1 MGCTETGP
9 SGIQRL
15 APLMAGAK
23 GDRVISKS
31 SSEKNRAG
39 YCNLYN
45 HSRGAPEGH
54 AAARGK
60 EQLTLEK
67 VVFVAVD
74 LLGHNAAGR
83 EHHDQTDGQ
92 DGQHDGEQPPVKG
105 GAGTLFRSPGKGAAG
120 FALLGFGKTVFHAS
134 LLTMRLK
141 SSPRAM

>member
-45 HSRGAPEGH
+45 HSRGSRAAPQRATPPP
-54 AAARGK
+54 AA
-60 EQLTLEK
+60 
-67 VVFVAVD
+67 
-74 LLGHNAAGR
+74 
-83 EHHDQTDGQ
+83 
-92 DGQHDGEQPPVKG
+92 
-105 GAGTLFRSPGKGAAG
+105 
-120 FALLGFGKTVFHAS
+120 
-134 LLTMRLK
+134 K
-141 SSPRAM
+141 SN